1 MNMFHAVIID
11 DYFVDS
17 DSDHF
22 GQSLAK
28 IESHGTA
35 CAKIFQAFSS
45 HSKTTLLP
53 VSSKFEEEITI
64 KKLVHAIKQAR
75 EFRPDLLVM
84 SMGTTNPLIIAS
96 LTEQIQQVIE
106 DGVVLLCACSNEN
119 VVTYPASLPSVFGVR
134 NEKLNILPEG
144 GFSIVEHPCDGIDI
158 ISSFP
163 DPIVY
168 KDRPN
173 MRRASNSLTTQ
184 YVGAIV
190 SNIMIELGTKNRER
204 IYEELKRKSIM
215 KYFSSNYY
223 EAVANRGKPA
233 DGGII
238 SFCGKKT
245 AALEIAQRLVF
256 LFAEDGYCVAIA
268 GQKLEC
274 NISKLH
280 FSLSDFFSTEG
291 LSLPKKIS
299 LLFRIAKIDL
309 LLLLP
314 DVETYPAD
322 IVISVGASN
331 TSTSIQFV
339 LDPDCTDNEL
349 ELAYRFIRR
358 NFE

>member
-1 MNMFHAVIID
+1 
-11 DYFVDS
+11 
-17 DSDHF
+17 
-22 GQSLAK
+22 
-28 IESHGTA
+28 
-35 CAKIFQAFSS
+35 
-45 HSKTTLLP
+45 
-53 VSSKFEEEITI
+53 
-64 KKLVHAIKQAR
+64 
-75 EFRPDLLVM
+75 
-84 SMGTTNPLIIAS
+84 
-96 LTEQIQQVIE
+96 
-106 DGVVLLCACSNEN
+106 
-119 VVTYPASLPSVFGVR
+119 
-134 NEKLNILPEG
+134 
-144 GFSIVEHPCDGIDI
+144 
-158 ISSFP
+158 
-163 DPIVY
+163 
-168 KDRPN
+168 

-238 SFCGKKT
+238 SFCGKKK
-245 AALEIAQRLVF
+245 AAVEIAQRLVF